1 MKGKKKNLFFAKYLM
16 KRKKEKME
24 KNSPCGIFAAFDFS
38 GNYLYLYFSLF

>member
-1 MKGKKKNLFFAKYLM
+1 MKGKKK
-16 KRKKEKME
+16 REDG

>member
-1 MKGKKKNLFFAKYLM
+1 MKGKK
-16 KRKKEKME
+16 KKEKME